1 MEKLIYV
8 ICATEV
14 APAERLERWG
24 PPLQAAAQASG
35 STDVS
40 LMIPDKTDVIRE
52 RSPARLSPNFD
63 EVGLILKCWLPSLDS
78 RGTLEEALARID
90 PDFWGYLVTESTF
103 GPLPLAATPDGRID
117 GITQISL
124 NDKPE
129 GVSDEDFYREWQEVH
144 SKLSFDLHP
153 TRVSYERNAV
163 ARRLTPSSPGHRAI
177 VLERFPR
184 LEDFVDESIYFGD
197 PEVVQKMFAH
207 VPKFYRFD
215 TAITGAMSEY
225 RFAEPSGDASG

>member
-8 ICATEV
+8 LNATDV
-14 APAERLERWG
+14 APADRLEAWG
-24 PPLQAAAQASG
+24 QALVASG
-35 STDVS
+35 RKAGSASMS
-40 LMIPDKTDVIRE
+40 LLIPDRTETIRE
-52 RSPARLSPNFD
+52 RAPARLSASFD
-63 EVGLILKCWLPSLDS
+63 SVGLLFECWLPTLDT
-78 RGTLEEALARID
+78 RGPIEECLVGLD
-90 PDFWGYLVTESTF
+90 PEFWGYLVTESTF
-103 GPLPLAATPDGRID
+103 GLEPAAEDAQGRVA
-117 GITQISL
+117 GITQVTL
-124 NDKPE
+124 NEKPR

-163 ARRLTPSSPGHRAI
+163 ARRLSPGAPDHRAI

-197 PEVVQKMFAH
+197 PSVVRKMFAH
-207 VPKFYRFD
+207 VPSFYEPT

-225 RFAEPSGDASG
+225 RFDG